1 MRQSHI
7 EALSEFNAEELL
19 WVAANSNAHMRA
31 QVDRVLEDRAA
42 KAQARRSS
50 TPTPAPARRH
60 ALLARAGSARRD

>member
-50 TPTPAPARRH
+50 TPAPARRH